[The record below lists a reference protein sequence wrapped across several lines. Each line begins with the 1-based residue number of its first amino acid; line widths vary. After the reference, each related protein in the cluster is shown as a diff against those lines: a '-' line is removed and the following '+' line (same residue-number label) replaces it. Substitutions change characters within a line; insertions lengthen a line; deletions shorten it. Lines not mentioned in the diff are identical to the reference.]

1 MEKQIAMKKF
11 SLRGIALN
19 RSHLCDGVQR
29 LMLYLE
35 LSIQTLLLIWVWDR
49 FYNDAMPVP
58 IFFRGYYAL
67 ALFYWALLFICTKA
81 LKGRDIGD
89 VRLLDTVISQSVA
102 LLLGNVAVY
111 FPLCLLSYR
120 IINPNYLL
128 LMTLAQLGVIILWCF
143 LCTRLFFYL
152 FRPLE
157 LLLIG
162 SEGRRRQLKKK
173 LGRYWERYHI
183 CAELDDTAP
192 REEMFVALRNCH
204 AVLLDSED
212 RELRDWIGA
221 ECFRHNL
228 FYFLVPDLQD
238 VILHASKR
246 LHIVDTPLLRTDSH
260 RITASDLFVKRIMD
274 IFVAA
279 VGLLLAS
286 PVLLFAGL
294 AIRLEDGGPVFFRQ
308 ERLTRDGRVFRIVKL
323 RTMVTD
329 AEKYGQK
336 LAEKDD
342 PRITRVGAFLR
353 KTRLDELPQLWNV
366 LVGDMALV
374 GPRPEC
380 PAIAAGYEKE
390 LPEFR
395 YRLKVKAGITGM
407 AQVYG
412 SYDTAPRD
420 KLLMDIMYIEEYT
433 FSLDVTL
440 LLLTVRALFLTEK
453 TEGVEKEEEN
463 EA

>member
-1 MEKQIAMKKF
+1 MKKF

-19 RSHLCDGVQR
+19 RSHLCDAVQR

-35 LSIQTLLLIWVWDR
+35 LSIQTALLIWVWDTY
-49 FYNDAMPVP
+49 YNSSMPVP
-58 IFFRGYYAL
+58 IYFRGYYAL
-67 ALFYWALLFICTKA
+67 ALFYWGLLFVCTKA
-81 LKGRDIGD
+81 LRGRDIGD
-89 VRLLDTVISQSVA
+89 VRLLDTVISQCIA
-102 LLLGNVAVY
+102 LLLGNFIIY

-120 IINPNYLL
+120 IINPGWLL
-128 LMTLAQLGVIILWCF
+128 LMTLMQLAVVVLWCF

-152 FRPLE
+152 FRPLD

-162 SEGRRRQLKKK
+162 SDEKRSELKKK
-173 LGRYWERYHI
+173 LERYRERYHI
-183 CAELDDTAP
+183 CAELSDTAS

-204 AVLLDSED
+204 AVLLDSGD
-212 RELRDWIGA
+212 RELRDWIGT

-228 FYFLVPDLQD
+228 FLFVVPDIQD

-246 LHIVDTPLLRTDSH
+246 LHIVDRPLLRTDSH
-260 RITASDLFVKRIMD
+260 RITASDLLVKRLMD
-274 IFVAA
+274 IVVSAI
-279 VGLLLAS
+279 GLLLSS
-286 PVLLFAGL
+286 PFLLLAAL
-294 AIRLEDGGPVFFRQ
+294 AIKLDDRGPVFFLQ
-308 ERLTRDGRVFRIVKL
+308 ERLTKDGKIFRIVKL

-366 LVGDMALV
+366 LRGDMSLV
-374 GPRPEC
+374 GPRPEV
-380 PAIAAGYEKE
+380 PAIAEEYEKT

-412 SYDTAPRD
+412 NYDTSPRD
-420 KLLMDIMYIEEYT
+420 KLLMDLMYIEEYT
-433 FSLDVTL
+433 FSLDITL
-440 LLLTVRALFLTEK
+440 LLLTVRTVFLTEK
-453 TEGVEKEEEN
+453 TEGVDAKEDDQD
-463 EA
+463 

>member
-1 MEKQIAMKKF
+1 MKKF

-19 RSHLCDGVQR
+19 RSHLCDAVQR

-49 FYNDAMPVP
+49 FYNDSLPVP

-67 ALFYWALLFICTKA
+67 ALFYWGLLFICTKA

-89 VRLLDTVISQSVA
+89 VRLPDTIISQSVA
-102 LLLGNVAVY
+102 LLLGNAASY

-120 IINPNYLL
+120 IISPKFLL
-128 LMTLAQLGVIILWCF
+128 LMTLVQLGVIVLWCF

-162 SEGRRRQLKKK
+162 SEEKRRQLRKK
-173 LGRYWERYHI
+173 LTRYFERYHI
-183 CAELDDTAP
+183 CAELDDSSS
-192 REEMFVALRNCH
+192 RETIFVALHNCH
-204 AVLLDSED
+204 AVLLDSDD
-212 RELRDWIGA
+212 RELRDWVSA

-246 LHIVDTPLLRTDSH
+246 LHLTDTPLLQTDSH
-260 RITASDLFVKRIMD
+260 RITASDLFVKRVMD
-274 IFVAA
+274 IAVAA
-279 VGLLLAS
+279 VGLLLSS
-286 PVLLFAGL
+286 PFLFCAAL
-294 AIRLEDGGPVFFRQ
+294 AIKLEDGGSVFFRQ
-308 ERLTRDGRVFRIVKL
+308 ERLTKDGRIFRIVKL
-323 RTMVTD
+323 RTMVPD
-329 AEKYGQK
+329 AEKYGQR

-342 PRITRVGAFLR
+342 PRITKVGRVLR

-366 LVGDMALV
+366 LVGDMTLV

-380 PAIAAGYEKE
+380 PSIAAEYEKA

-412 SYDTAPRD
+412 SYDTSPRD

-433 FSLDVTL
+433 FSLDITL
-440 LLLTVRALFLTEK
+440 LLLTVRTLFLTEK
-453 TEGVEKEEEN
+453 TEGVEKEEE

>member
-1 MEKQIAMKKF
+1 MKNF

-19 RSHLCDGVQR
+19 RSHLCDTVQR

-58 IFFRGYYAL
+58 IYFRGYYVL
-67 ALFYWALLFICTKA
+67 ALFYWSLLFICTKA

-89 VRLLDTVISQSVA
+89 VRLLDTIISQSVA
-102 LLLGNVAVY
+102 LLLGNTAGY

-120 IINPNYLL
+120 IIDPRYLL
-128 LMTLAQLGVIILWCF
+128 LMTLTQLGVIVLWCF
-143 LCTRLFFYL
+143 LCTRIFFYL

-162 SEGRRRQLKKK
+162 SAEQRRQLRKK
-173 LGRYWERYHI
+173 LVRYRERYHI
-183 CAELDDTAP
+183 CAELDDTAS
-192 REEMFVALRNCH
+192 REEIFVALHNCH
-204 AVLLDSED
+204 AVMLDSED
-212 RELRDWIGA
+212 RELRDWIST

-246 LHIVDTPLLRTDSH
+246 LHLVDTPLLRTDSH

-274 IFVAA
+274 IAVAA
-279 VGLLLAS
+279 LGLLLSS
-286 PVLLFAGL
+286 PFLLLAGL
-294 AIRLEDGGPVFFRQ
+294 AIKLEDGGSVFFLQ
-308 ERLTRDGRVFRIVKL
+308 ERLTKDGKVFRIVKL

-342 PRITRVGAFLR
+342 PRITKVGAVLR

-366 LVGDMALV
+366 LVGDMTLV

-380 PAIAAGYEKE
+380 PSIAEEYEKT

-412 SYDTAPRD
+412 SYDTSPRD

-433 FSLDVTL
+433 FSLDITL
-440 LLLTVRALFLTEK
+440 LLLTVRTLFLTEK
-453 TEGVEKEEEN
+453 TEGVEKEEES
-463 EA
+463 

>member
-1 MEKQIAMKKF
+1 MKKF

-19 RSHLCDGVQR
+19 RSHLCDAVQR
-29 LMLYLE
+29 LMLYVE
-35 LSIQTLLLIWVWDR
+35 LGIQTLLLVLVWDR

-89 VRLLDTVISQSVA
+89 VRLPDTIISQSVA
-102 LLLGNVAVY
+102 LLLGNVAAYV
-111 FPLCLLSYR
+111 PLCLLSYR
-120 IINPNYLL
+120 IINPGYLL
-128 LMTLAQLGVIILWCF
+128 LMTLVQLGVIVLWCF

-162 SEGRRRQLKKK
+162 SEEKRRQLKKK
-173 LGRYWERYHI
+173 LKRYFERYHV

-192 REEMFVALRNCH
+192 REEMFVALHNCH
-204 AVLLDSED
+204 AVLLDSTD
-212 RELRDWIGA
+212 RELRDWISL

-246 LHIVDTPLLRTDSH
+246 LHLIDTPLLQTNSH
-260 RITASDLFVKRIMD
+260 RITASDLFVKRVMD
-274 IFVAA
+274 VGVAT
-279 VGLLLAS
+279 VGLLLSS
-286 PVLLFAGL
+286 PFLLCAAL
-294 AIRLEDGGPVFFRQ
+294 AIKLEDGGPVFFRQ
-308 ERLTRDGRVFRIVKL
+308 ERLTKDGRVFRIVKL

-342 PRITRVGAFLR
+342 PRITRVGSVLR
-353 KTRLDELPQLWNV
+353 RTRLDELPQLWNV
-366 LVGDMALV
+366 LVGDMTLV

-380 PAIAAGYEKE
+380 PSIAAAYEKE

-412 SYDTAPRD
+412 SYDTSPRD

-433 FSLDVTL
+433 FSLDITL
-440 LLLTVRALFLTEK
+440 LLLTVRTLFLTEK
-453 TEGVEKEEEN
+453 TEGVEKEEED